1 LAAVRCE
8 ESEERKDRM
17 KLPLALLLL
26 SSWLAHSQPA
36 TYYVSNSGSDS
47 NAGTSSSSPWKTIA
61 KVNSASE
68 ASGSTV
74 LFNYTGTWHEQ
85 LTAKAGVTYGSYGG
99 SSSCSLSTALVATCT
114 DMPVIDGADVVTGW
128 TVYGG
133 STYKAPYAYA
143 ATKGFVDAVYQQ
155 TTPLTL
161 ETSTRGVE
169 NTAGSFYS
177 SRGYVYV
184 HLASGANPA
193 SHTIEICGSRKYGIS
208 IGNISNVTI
217 NGLEIIRATKAGI
230 DVNNTTADSITVE
243 NNVFFNIGDTLGD
256 SSTGVGS
263 GGEGSIFVY
272 PTYGVVVTGWIV
284 ENNWVGQSDFPDSQ
298 LNYNQAAVELSGTV
312 GSTISGNAFA
322 SVHGTALQVTDNYA
336 ATCSS
341 PLIQN
346 NQFTNSEGNIYI
358 IGCSAAS
365 IVSNTIYS
373 SYGNGI
379 EIGNSFQASD
389 VNNNEPYLANNV
401 IHNIGTAYQ
410 DGLYNGIDVNHAT
423 NGTAINN
430 TIYSVLAACMTLE
443 ADTGPSSGW
452 TVDNNTFN
460 SSSNLSWNGTTPT
473 KTSVATPFYIRNTS
487 LAGGITMSDNTFVM
501 NSITPW
507 ILWGATSPQDT
518 THDLTLAQFE
528 SEYPIFGTL

>member
-1 LAAVRCE
+1 
-8 ESEERKDRM
+8 M
-17 KLPLALLLL
+17 KLPSLALLLL

-74 LFNYTGTWHEQ
+74 LFLYTGTWHEQ

-99 SSSCSLSTALVATCT
+99 SSSCTLSTALVATCT

-128 TVYGG
+128 SVYSG
-133 STYKAPYAYA
+133 STYKAPYAYT

-155 TTPLTL
+155 TTPLKL
-161 ETSTRGVE
+161 ATSTRAVE
-169 NTAGSFYS
+169 STAGSFYS

-184 HLASGANPA
+184 HLANGANP
-193 SHTIEICGSRKYGIS
+193 SRHTIEICGSRKYGIS
-208 IGNISNVTI
+208 IGNVSNVTI
-217 NGLEIIRATKAGI
+217 EGLEIIRATKAGI
-230 DVNNTTADSITVE
+230 DVNNTTANNITVE
-243 NNVFFNIGDTLGD
+243 KNVFFNIGDTLGD
-256 SSTGVGS
+256 SSTGLGNGN
-263 GGEGSIFVY
+263 GGEGSIFVL
-272 PTYGVVVTGWIV
+272 PTAGAVVTGWII

-298 LNYNQAAVELSGTV
+298 LNYNQAAVQLSATV
-312 GSTISGNAFA
+312 GATISGNDFA
-322 SVHGTALQVTDNYA
+322 SVHGAALQVADNYA

-341 PLIQN
+341 PLIEN
-346 NQFTNSEGNIYI
+346 NQFTNSEGNIFI

-379 EIGNSFQASD
+379 ELGGGYQSSD
-389 VNNNEPYLANNV
+389 INNNEAYLSNNV
-401 IHNIGTAYQ
+401 IHNLGPAYQ

-430 TIYSVLAACMTLE
+430 NIYAVLASCMTLE
-443 ADTGPSSGW
+443 SDTGASSGW
-452 TVDNNTFN
+452 TLDNNTFN
-460 SSSNLSWNGTTPT
+460 ASQNLSYNGSTPAKTT
-473 KTSVATPFYIRNTS
+473 VATPFYITNIS
-487 LAGGITMSDNTFVM
+487 LAGGITMSNNTLVM

-528 SEYPIFGTL
+528 SEYPSFGTQ

>member
-1 LAAVRCE
+1 
-8 ESEERKDRM
+8 M

-26 SSWLAHSQPA
+26 SSWLAHSQAA

-47 NAGTSSSSPWKTIA
+47 NVGTSTSSPWKTIA

-68 ASGSTV
+68 ASGSSV
-74 LFNYTGTWHEQ
+74 LFLYTGTWHEQ

-99 SSSCSLSTALVATCT
+99 SSSCTVSTALVATCT

-128 TVYGG
+128 SVYSG
-133 STYKAPYAYA
+133 STYKAPYAYT

-161 ETSTRGVE
+161 ESSTRKVE
-169 NTAGSFYS
+169 STAGSFYS

-184 HLASGANPA
+184 HLASGANPS

-263 GGEGSIFVY
+263 GGEGSIFVF
-272 PTYGVVVTGWIV
+272 PTSGSVVTGWIV
-284 ENNWVGQSDFPDSQ
+284 ENNRVGQSDFPDSE
-298 LNYNQAAVELSGTV
+298 LNYNQAAVQLSATV
-312 GSTISGNAFA
+312 GSTISGNDFA
-322 SVHGTALQVTDNYA
+322 SVHGVALQVTDNYG
-336 ATCSS
+336 ATCST

-346 NQFTNSEGNIYI
+346 NQFTNSEGNIFI
-358 IGCSAAS
+358 IGCSSAS
-365 IVSNTIYS
+365 VVNNTIYS

-379 EIGNSFQASD
+379 EIGSAFQASD
-389 VNNNEPYLANNV
+389 VNNNEPYLSNNV
-401 IHNIGTAYQ
+401 IHNLGTAYQ
-410 DGLYNGIDVNHAT
+410 DGLYNGIDINHAT
-423 NGTAINN
+423 NGTATNN
-430 TIYSVLAACMTLE
+430 NVYAVLASCMTLE
-443 ADTGPSSGW
+443 SDTGASSGW
-452 TVDNNTFN
+452 TVSNNTFN
-460 SSSNLSWNGTTPT
+460 ASQNLAYNGSKPAGTN
-473 KTSVATPFYIRNTS
+473 VATPFYITGIS
-487 LAGGITMSDNTFVM
+487 LAGGITMSDNTMVV
-501 NSITPW
+501 NSLTPW
-507 ILWGATSPQDT
+507 ILWGATSPQDS
-518 THDLTLAQFE
+518 THYMTLAAFE
-528 SEYPIFGTL
+528 AKYPTFGTL